1 MDFRGH
7 INWLY
12 KKMNH
17 MYGKNAHIHMD
28 SLRSFYDINKQS
40 FFVEV
45 YNKNRPLLSDI
56 KKELINSGY
65 VEFGKDLMYI
75 DERNIKH
82 YLSIDVLGMN
92 KFWFFVGILKC

>member
-28 SLRSFYDINKQS
+28 SLRSTYDINKQS
-40 FFVEV
+40 FFVQV
-45 YNKNRPLLSDI
+45 YNKNRPLLSEI
-56 KKELINSGY
+56 KKELLKSGY
-65 VEFGKDLMYI
+65 VEENDNLVYV
-75 DERNIKH
+75 DNNNIKH
-82 YLSIDVLGMN
+82 YVSIDVLENN
-92 KFWFFVGILKC
+92 KFWFFVGTMK